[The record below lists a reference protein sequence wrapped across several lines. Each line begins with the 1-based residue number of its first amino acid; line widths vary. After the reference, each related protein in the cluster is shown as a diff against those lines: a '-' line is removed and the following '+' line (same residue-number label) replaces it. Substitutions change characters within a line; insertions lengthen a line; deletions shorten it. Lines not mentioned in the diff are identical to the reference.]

1 MELTARKLL
10 TVVTEAALE
19 ATLVREIETLGARG
33 YTITDARGKG
43 GGGKKRDASWAP
55 HANIRLEVL
64 CGEDTART
72 ICAAHHVPR
81 FLCRLTRNRH
91 QATAPRAP
99 RQDRLH
105 ANRNERCRKML
116 RLRRHVFDQARR
128 NLHQN
133 GRQ

>member
-19 ATLVREIETLGARG
+19 DTLVREIEALGAHG

-43 GGGKKRDASWAP
+43 GGGMKRDATWAP

-72 ICAAHHVPR
+72 ICAALR
-81 FLCRLTRNRH
+81 
-91 QATAPRAP
+91 
-99 RQDRLH
+99 
-105 ANRNERCRKML
+105 ERYSDNYSMVMYVSDVEVL
-116 RLRRHVFDQARR
+116 RPEKF
-128 NLHQN
+128 
-133 GRQ
+133 

>member
-72 ICAAHHVPR
+72 ICAA
-81 FLCRLTRNRH
+81 
-91 QATAPRAP
+91 
-99 RQDRLH
+99 LH
-105 ANRNERCRKML
+105 ERYSDNYSMVMYVSDVEVL
-116 RLRRHVFDQARR
+116 RPETF
-128 NLHQN
+128 
-133 GRQ
+133 